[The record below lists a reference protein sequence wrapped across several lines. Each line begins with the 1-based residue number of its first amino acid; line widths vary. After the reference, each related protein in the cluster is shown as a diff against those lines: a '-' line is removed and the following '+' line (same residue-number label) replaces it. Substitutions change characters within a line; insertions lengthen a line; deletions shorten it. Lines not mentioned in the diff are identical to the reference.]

1 METDIVHAQPW
12 TSLRRTS
19 LRLLL
24 ASLLLAGP
32 ALAAPPL
39 AAGGQGAGWSAAA
52 PLQQDPAIGGG
63 GLPSSDAAAPLPP
76 EQLDP
81 WQPFNRRM
89 YGFNRGLDR
98 AILLPVAR
106 GYVRVV
112 PQVMRRGVSNF
123 FGNLY
128 QPITVANDLLQAR
141 PGPAASATGRFLMNL
156 TLGVGGL
163 FDPATEAGFDF
174 HENDWGRT
182 LAGWGWK
189 RSRYLVLPLF
199 GPATVRDT
207 IGKGINT
214 RVSPVRYVADEW
226 GPGVSLLYGIDARS
240 RGLAAE
246 TFLAD
251 AEDEYLLVRDAYL
264 QRRRCQIVDCSD
276 ELPEYLLPDYD
287 IELPDF
293 DWRSD

>member
-1 METDIVHAQPW
+1 MRSVFRP
-12 TSLRRTS
+12 
-19 LRLLL
+19 LLL
-24 ASLLLAGP
+24 TTALATWP

-39 AAGGQGAGWSAAA
+39 EAGGQSAGWSAAA
-52 PLQQDPAIGGG
+52 PLVQDVPAGGAAG
-63 GLPSSDAAAPLPP
+63 TPQDAAPLSP

-89 YGFNRGLDR
+89 YTFNRTLDR
-98 AILLPVAR
+98 AILRPVAR

-112 PQVMRRGVSNF
+112 PQLIRRGVSNF

-128 QPITVANDLLQAR
+128 QPITAVNYLLQAEPR
-141 PGPAASATGRFLMNL
+141 RAASATGRFLMNA
-156 TLGVGGL
+156 TLGIGGI
-163 FDPATEAGFDF
+163 FDPATEAGFGF
-174 HENDWGRT
+174 YENDWGHT
-182 LAGWGWK
+182 LADWGWQ

-226 GPGVSLLYGIDARS
+226 GPGVSLLYGVDARAS
-240 RGLAAE
+240 GLPAE
-246 TFLAD
+246 SFLED

-264 QRRRCQIVDCSD
+264 QRRRCQLVDCSE
-276 ELPEYLLPDYD
+276 ELPEYLLPDYEV
-287 IELPDF
+287 ELPDF
-293 DWRSD
+293 DWRRD